1 MHISAM
7 FGFILDPTTTW
18 GLIGIILFYV
28 FGFIHILHAL
38 MNTRTSQGTIAWV
51 VSLMFMPFLAIPLYW
66 LLGRNK
72 FEGYVRARRG
82 NDAELRKIA
91 KDMSENLKK
100 FAIDLPE
107 ENFFERC
114 AEDLGGLPF
123 TRG

>member
-51 VSLMFMPFLAIPLYW
+51 VSLMFMPFFSHSALLAV
-66 LLGRNK
+66 GQK
-72 FEGYVRARRG
+72 
-82 NDAELRKIA
+82 
-91 KDMSENLKK
+91 
-100 FAIDLPE
+100 
-107 ENFFERC
+107 
-114 AEDLGGLPF
+114 
-123 TRG
+123 